1 LLAVV
6 GPTASGKSQ
15 VALALAGEVGAEI
28 VSIDSMQVYRGMDI
42 GTAKPSAE
50 DRARVRHHLVDVVN
64 PDEDFSVADSQR
76 LGRAAIDQAPGPV
89 VIAGGTGLAFRAI
102 VDPLEFPGQDA
113 EVRAELEALPLETLQ
128 ERLLEVDT
136 SAADH
141 IDLANPRRLV
151 RALEVHA
158 VTGLT
163 PSRRAATPGAVA
175 VRDYQPH
182 YQFEAVGFDPGEG
195 LEARVVARFDAMLA
209 AGLLDEVAGLAPRLS
224 RTAAQAVGYKELL
237 PVVAGEQTIE
247 VGRAAAIAATLSV
260 AGNQRTY
267 FRRDPRIR
275 WLEWDDDPGTRL
287 ARAHQE
293 LKL

>member
-1 LLAVV
+1 MLAVV

-15 VALALAGEVGAEI
+15 VALALAGELGAEI
-28 VSIDSMQVYRGMDI
+28 VSVDSMQVYRGMDI
-42 GTAKPSAE
+42 GTAKPSAD
-50 DRARVRHHLVDVVN
+50 DRARIRHHLVDVVN

-76 LGRAAIDQAPGPV
+76 LGRAAIDQASGPV
-89 VIAGGTGLAFRAI
+89 IIAGGTGLAFRAI

-113 EVRAELEALPLETLQ
+113 TVRAELEALELGALQ
-128 ERLLEVDT
+128 ERLLVVDP
-136 SAADH
+136 SAIEH
-141 IDLANPRRLV
+141 IDMANPRRV
-151 RALEVHA
+151 IRALEVHA

-163 PSRRAATPGAVA
+163 PGRRAATPEAAA
-175 VRDYQPH
+175 VRDYRPR
-182 YQFEAVGFDPGEG
+182 YQFEAVGLDPGVG

-209 AGLLDEVAGLAPRLS
+209 DGLLDEVAGLAPVLT

-237 PVVAGEQTIE
+237 PVVAGEQTVE
-247 VGRAAAIAATLSV
+247 QGRAAAIAATLSV

-275 WLEWDDDPGTRL
+275 WLEWDDDPGIRH
-287 ARAHQE
+287 ARARQE